1 MAKICGVI
9 ALLMLAGCKCETPA
23 VDTSAFLAGL
33 DSTQAANEIY
43 AESIIANQQ
52 EHTTALAAI
61 KSQVE
66 SVGGEL
72 LETRRAVGTME
83 ATLSSPKPNSQEVIK
98 SALEPQEPERDPNIT
113 PSISVSAPAVRLQFY
128 TQDFCRDCTTQQPK
142 AEAAAE
148 ELGISLEVFDL
159 KEHDHAFEQA
169 KITVTPTTVIVIDDA
184 IRVRFVGVVSA
195 AIIVERAKSE
205 LSGTNAVVS
214 QTQITNPVV
223 SQMDLVSIHNQLD
236 GGGNW
241 TSPGNLSE
249 HLRTAHGVNR
259 DGIPANYGTS
269 QVTSQRS
276 SVRLVSRGSPRSWR
290 AVYQTRKA
298 CPAGGCP

>member
-1 MAKICGVI
+1 MKKLICV
-9 ALLMLAGCKCETPA
+9 ALLMTGCS
-23 VDTSAFLAGL
+23 DSAELSAMK
-33 DSTQAANEIY
+33 AALEDGSEEVT
-43 AESIIANQQ
+43 AKQDESLTILRDN
-52 EHTTALAAI
+52 TTALAAI

-66 SVGGEL
+66 SLGGEL

-128 TQDFCRDCTTQQPK
+128 TQDFCRDCTIQQPK

-159 KEHDHAFEQA
+159 KEHDDAFEQA

-205 LSGTNAVVS
+205 ISGTNAVVS
-214 QTQITNPVV
+214 RPQITNPVV
-223 SQMDLVSIHNQLD
+223 SQTDLVSIHNRLH

-241 TSPGNLSE
+241 TWPGDLE
-249 HLRTAHGVNR
+249 THLRVSHG
-259 DGIPANYGTS
+259 YGTKS
-269 QVTSQRS
+269 QPVQ
-276 SVRLVSRGSPRSWR
+276 LVSRGTSCPNGNCPTPRSMRMRWSR
-290 AVYQTRKA
+290 
-298 CPAGGCP
+298 